1 MCPIPWAPWD
11 SVLPSAAA
19 AALRK
24 VTEPSPSSRLCYYH
38 HINTDS
44 CVFCDIFDVIN
55 KSLET
60 AYDDNWGYL
69 LFGYN
74 IQSMHDLF
82 VNWNLVTLFFK
93 NAHVKQ
99 SFLFILVL
107 DDKFKCKNI
116 FFCQK
121 KNTENFVFY
130 FCLIVFIFSWK
141 ITETFGY
148 WQISNET
155 IKPHKSKLA
164 VKKDKREMQ
173 IHVKHIRGSRGRV
186 SSITNNNCAY
196 IWHFLV
202 TTKLIIISLMMKI
215 ELCVLVV
222 LLYILLA
229 TAIQ

>member
-38 HINTDS
+38 RINTDS

-116 FFCQK
+116 FLSKKIQK
-121 KNTENFVFY
+121 T
-130 FCLIVFIFSWK
+130 LHFIFVWL
-141 ITETFGY
+141 FLFLAG
-148 WQISNET
+148 
-155 IKPHKSKLA
+155 KSQKLS
-164 VKKDKREMQ
+164 VTDRYQMKRL
-173 IHVKHIRGSRGRV
+173 SL
-186 SSITNNNCAY
+186 TNP
-196 IWHFLV
+196 
-202 TTKLIIISLMMKI
+202 S
-215 ELCVLVV
+215 
-222 LLYILLA
+222 
-229 TAIQ
+229 